1 MYDILSVFSVLHPHS
16 VFSVLH
22 PHLSTTTVRQFSRVV
37 LGVLSMTGQVTM
49 LNISRWTSE
58 GGSYRT
64 VQRFFNTVI
73 PWGTVYWVFFRKYLL
88 DRESAYIL
96 AGDETIVSKSGQSTY
111 GLSRFF
117 SSGHSK
123 TIPSLAFFG
132 LSLVSVK
139 ERRSYPMIME
149 QIVRGDTCSPGP
161 PETSQ
166 PRDTTQTP
174 VPKRNRGR
182 PKGSRNRNKTEVELS
197 DTLKQIQTLIKA
209 LLKRIDAL
217 IPLRYLLLDGYFGH
231 NTALQMTKQCGLEL
245 ISKLRVNTALYFP
258 ATGFPYAGRGRPRLY
273 GQRFNPQHIDAKWR
287 ISRQTHANITTEVYQ
302 AKLHHK
308 KFPDPLNVV
317 CILKTHLRREKK
329 SHVLLFSS
337 DLALDAET
345 IIDYY
350 ALRFQIEFNFRDA
363 KQYWGLEDFM
373 NVKKT
378 PVSNAANL
386 SMFMVNVSA
395 KLLAPLRL
403 EHAELSVLD
412 LKARYRG
419 LKYLRETLK
428 ILPQKPEPIVIDQIA
443 ERLGS
448 IGAVH
453 QIPTQLNTS

>member
-1 MYDILSVFSVLHPHS
+1 MYDILSLFSVLY
-16 VFSVLH
+16 
-22 PHLSTTTVRQFSRVV
+22 PHLSTTSVRQFSRVV
-37 LGVLSMTGQVTM
+37 LGLLAMTGRVTM
-49 LNISRWTSE
+49 LNMSRWTSE

-73 PWGTVYWVFFRKYLL
+73 PWGTVYWVFFTTYLL

-117 SSGHSK
+117 SSGHGK

-139 ERRSYPMIME
+139 ERRSYPMLME

-166 PRDTTQTP
+166 PRDTPQTP
-174 VPKRNRGR
+174 VPKRKRGR

-217 IPLRYLLLDGYFGH
+217 IPVRYLVLDGYFGH
-231 NTALQMTKQCGLEL
+231 NNALQMTKQCGLAL
-245 ISKLRVNTALYFP
+245 ISKLRVNTALYFSSRE
-258 ATGFPYAGRGRPRLY
+258 TPYAGQRRPRLY
-273 GQRFNPQHIDAKWR
+273 GQRFNPQQIDAKYR
-287 ISRQTHANITTEVYQ
+287 VSTQTHENITTEDYQ
-302 AKLHHK
+302 AQLRHK

-317 CILKTHLRREKK
+317 CILKTQLMTQRK

-345 IIDYY
+345 LIDSY

-363 KQYWGLEDFM
+363 KQFWGLEDFM
-373 NVKKT
+373 NVNKT
-378 PVSNAANL
+378 PVNNAANL

-403 EHAELSVLD
+403 EHTELSVLD

-419 LKYLRETLK
+419 LKYLHETLK
-428 ILPQKPEPIVIDQIA
+428 ILPQKPEPIVIHQIA
-443 ERLGS
+443 ERLGA
-448 IGAVH
+448 IGAIH
-453 QIPTQLNTS
+453 HTPSQLNTS